1 MAVKPLLPL
10 APPPFIAYNQ
20 PAMSE
25 NRAYYAP
32 ADGFDV
38 VTGAFGYTGRQIA
51 RRLLDLGRVAV
62 TLTGRPAAD
71 IAAIDP
77 FDGRVAAMPFNFDQP
92 ELLTESLRGANT
104 LYNTYWVRFD
114 AGDVTFDR
122 AVANSRILFQ
132 AAAAAGVRR
141 LVHISITNPDAHSPL
156 PYFRGKGL
164 VEQAVQESGLSY
176 AIIRPALVFGEG
188 DILLNNIAWLLR
200 RFPVFAVAGD
210 GQYRAQ
216 PVYVAD
222 LAALATA
229 AGPGTDDV
237 IVDAVGPETYT
248 FNELVRLV
256 AASMGRTARIVH
268 LPPGAVLL
276 LARLLGLLVRDV
288 ALTKE
293 EIAGLSANLLTS
305 DAPPQCPTRLSKWL
319 AENGSK
325 LGAAYAS
332 ELGRHYRGR

>member
-1 MAVKPLLPL
+1 MTNDYPDHS
-10 APPPFIAYNQ
+10 
-20 PAMSE
+20 PA
-25 NRAYYAP
+25 N
-32 ADGFDV
+32 GFDV
-38 VTGAFGYTGRQIA
+38 VTGAFGYTGRYIA
-51 RRLLDLGRVAV
+51 RQLLAAGRRPVR
-62 TLTGRPAAD
+62 TLTGRPAAA
-71 IAAIDP
+71 IAAADP
-77 FDGRVAAMPFNFDQP
+77 FGGRVAALPFNFDRP
-92 ELLTESLRGANT
+92 ELLAESLRGADT

-114 AGDVTFDR
+114 AGDITFDR

-164 VEQAVQESGLSY
+164 VEQALPDSGLSY

-210 GQYRAQ
+210 GQYQAQ

-222 LAALATA
+222 LAALAVA
-229 AGPGTDDV
+229 AGPGTDNAV
-237 IVDAVGPETYT
+237 MDAVGPETYT
-248 FNELVRLV
+248 FDELVRLI
-256 AASMGRTARIVH
+256 AAAIGRPARIVH
-268 LPPGAVLL
+268 LPPLWVLL
-276 LARLLGLLVRDV
+276 LARLLGLLLRDV

-293 EIAGLSANLLTS
+293 EIAGLAANLLTS
-305 DAPPQCPTRLSKWL
+305 SNPPQCPTRLSAWL
-319 AENGSK
+319 SENGNK
-325 LGAAYAS
+325 LGRAYAS